1 MVISGCQ
8 GEGIKRRGGDVLSFL
23 VAKKS
28 EEGREGMCCHFWLP
42 RRAKREGRAQAMTDG
57 C

>member
-23 VAKKS
+23 VAKERELRGG
-28 EEGREGMCCHFWLP
+28 EEMCCHFWLP
-42 RRAKREGRAQAMTDG
+42 RRGN
-57 C
+57 